1 MESAAAI
8 DAFLVAIVLSSAAGA
23 NFLRI
28 TTLNWI
34 FLICCGLVLLEAYLF
49 ELENQALQEAD
60 LLADGLFGQRGIIFT
75 LGSFLAIC
83 SRWYLLHLLQLHVFD
98 FFELR
103 LLLQL
108 IQLLVVLLEQVE
120 QLLVVVFCKLYVLIS
135 ICKSIF
141 ELNEKQS

>member
-1 MESAAAI
+1 MEPAAAI

-28 TTLNWI
+28 TTLNRI
-34 FLICCGLVLLEAYLF
+34 FLVCCRLVLLEAYLF
-49 ELENQALQEAD
+49 ELENQALQEAY

-75 LGSFLAIC
+75 LRSFLAIC
-83 SRWYLLHLLQLHVFD
+83 CRYLLHLLQLHVFD
-98 FFELR
+98 FFQLR
-103 LLLQL
+103 LFLQL

-141 ELNEKQS
+141 QLNEKQS